1 MEERFAY
8 GKLSKELYDKFSGK
22 LSDEILAI
30 QEEIGTSSKKI
41 SNQKNIIKNVVLL
54 FQNISKI
61 WVSMPLDAKRRL
73 QKLVFPRGLVL
84 DTEKRKYLTKDYNKF
99 FELIRCFSDDFGV
112 KENGLSS
119 KKTEKSVSVAG
130 IPSISNQFISDFLEI
145 AQVADFLNDNNF
157 T

>member
-30 QEEIGTSSKKI
+30 QEEIGISSKKI
-41 SNQKNIIKNVVLL
+41 SNQKNKIKNVVLL

-61 WVSMPLDAKRRL
+61 WVSVPVDAKKRL
-73 QKLVFPRGLVL
+73 QKLIFPSGLVL
-84 DTEKRKYLTKDYNKF
+84 DTGKRKYLTKDYNSF
-99 FELIRCFSDDFGV
+99 FNLIRCISSDFAV

-119 KKTEKSVSVAG
+119 KKTEKSASVAG
-130 IPSISNQFISDFLEI
+130 RGLEPLT
-145 AQVADFLNDNNF
+145 FGL
-157 T
+157 